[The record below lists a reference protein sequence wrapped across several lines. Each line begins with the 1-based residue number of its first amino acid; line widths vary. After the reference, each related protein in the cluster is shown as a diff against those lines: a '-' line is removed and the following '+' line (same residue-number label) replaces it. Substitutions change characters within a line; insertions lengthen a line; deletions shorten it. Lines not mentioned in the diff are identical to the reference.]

1 MTIANPYIVRRI
13 QLDELHEGEGTP
25 PENTFRY
32 YNSYWWKKIPLGHLF
47 IEQDEWR
54 DAETLQ
60 KSIWEAIAPA
70 IHFYQQKT
78 GIGAG
83 GIHALF
89 LQRNYA
95 AFNRAM
101 DRLFSGYTDRKL
113 PEMADVSVIICTRN
127 RSRDLYRCLRSL
139 FAQTCLPNEVIV
151 VDNAPS
157 DDSTHNVVKQFSE
170 VLYYREQRPGLS
182 IARNAGIRLAASPVV
197 AFTDDDVVLHPL
209 WVYYVQESFA
219 SPRVG
224 AMTGLVIASS
234 LNTES
239 QQLFEKQ
246 YSFNRGY
253 CDKLYDKTYFNAGL
267 STGPRVWNI
276 GAGANMAFRRS
287 VFDTVGYF
295 DERLGAGAAGCSEDS
310 ELWYRLLAKE
320 FDIYYNPRAVGFH
333 EHRKEVQ
340 ALQRQVF
347 SYMRGHTAAAL
358 IQQSQIKEAGY
369 RKYLYRMIFKS
380 CMPLLIKRFFQSNER
395 KMILIQL
402 HGIFSGILFF
412 VRNKNK
418 PSQTSPF

>member
-1 MTIANPYIVRRI
+1 MNKANPYIIRSV
-13 QLDELHEGEGTP
+13 QLDELLQAEP
-25 PENTFRY
+25 AAPEPTLRY
-32 YNSYWWKKIPLGHLF
+32 YFSYWWKKIPLGHLF
-47 IEQDEWR
+47 VEQHER
-54 DAETLQ
+54 QDAEVSQ
-60 KSIWEAIAPA
+60 ERIWGGIAPA
-70 IHFYQQKT
+70 IQFYQKKA
-78 GIGAG
+78 GILAG
-83 GIHALF
+83 DINLFF

-95 AFNRAM
+95 NFNREM
-101 DRLFSGYTDRKL
+101 DRLFSGYTNRKL

-127 RSRDLYRCLRSL
+127 RSRDLHRCLHSL

-151 VDNAPS
+151 VDNAPT
-157 DDSTHNVVKQFSE
+157 DDSTYRVVKQFPA
-170 VLYYREQRPGLS
+170 VIYYKELRPGLS
-182 IARNAGIRLAASPVV
+182 IARNAGIRLAGSPVI

-209 WVYYVQESFA
+209 WVYHVQESFA
-219 SPRVG
+219 TPQVG

-267 STGPRVWNI
+267 ATGPRVWNI

-287 VFDTVGYF
+287 VFDAAGYF

-320 FDIYYNPRAVGFH
+320 FAIHYNPRAVGFH
-333 EHRKEVQ
+333 EHRKEVN
-340 ALQRQVF
+340 ALKRQVF
-347 SYMRGHTAAAL
+347 SYMRGHAAAAL

-369 RKYLYRMIFKS
+369 RRYLYRMIFKS
-380 CMPLLIKRFFQSNER
+380 CMPLLVKRFFQPDER

-412 VRNKNK
+412 ARNKNK
-418 PSQTSPF
+418 PSQTNPF